1 MLKGQR
7 QLTSYTQVRRFISN
21 LIYRYEQE
29 EINDRQAN
37 TLKSLA
43 YAILHCLQL
52 EEKQHEIELLEEV
65 EQRLKEN
72 RRYGQH

>member
-7 QLTSYTQVRRFISN
+7 QLTTYAQVRRFISN
-21 LIYRYEQE
+21 LIYRYERG

-52 EEKQHEIELLEEV
+52 EGKQHEIELLEEV
-65 EQRLKEN
+65 EQRLKEG
-72 RRYGQH
+72 RHYDRH